1 MPSVPDPGC
10 LPDDARPERRNE
22 GTVTTEERRSDKT
35 FSGWPDPTEPML
47 NEVVQQP
54 LPRRAGVWGKNASFA
69 HPAEREVS
77 RILDFFGLRWSYEPT
92 AFLLRSHP
100 DGRPA
105 EMMTPD
111 FYLPDLDVYLE
122 VTTMRQSLV
131 SRKNRK
137 ARLLREHYP
146 GVRLKLLYRADYQR
160 LVGLYRGVL
169 GQGTHDLTLTMFLS
183 PDSIS
188 SAVMD
193 ITTRVLARCERSLTL
208 TDRLPMLVVSNR
220 GALPLLHDCLRQL
233 RACGMDLQSCELSFT
248 VSGSTSRVT
257 PIRSRTLPAPGQPV
271 ILLETLVSTGMHLAH
286 VQRWLAKRGVVIL
299 DTIALCARN
308 GSSLMGSRANYVA
321 FEAPNH
327 VLAGYGLQLQS
338 ELAKRPDIV
347 TVSAPAFDPVI
358 NLLTGS

>member
-1 MPSVPDPGC
+1 MATEDRRQAETTPSRPGH
-10 LPDDARPERRNE
+10 
-22 GTVTTEERRSDKT
+22 S
-35 FSGWPDPTEPML
+35 EPVL
-47 NEVVQQP
+47 DQAVQQP

-69 HPAEREVS
+69 HPAEREVA
-77 RILDFFGLRWSYEPT
+77 RILDFFGIRWSYEPT

-111 FYLPDLDVYLE
+111 FFLPDLDLYLE

-137 ARLLREHYP
+137 ARLLRERYP

-169 GQGTHDLTLTMFLS
+169 NQEPHELTLNVFLS
-183 PDSIS
+183 RDSIS
-188 SAVMD
+188 SAVSD
-193 ITTRVLARCERSLTL
+193 ITTRILARCERALTS
-208 TDRLPMLVVSNR
+208 TDRLPVLVVSNR
-220 GALPLLHDCLRQL
+220 GALPLLHDCLHQL
-233 RACGMDLQSCELSFT
+233 RACGMSLRSCELSFT
-248 VSGSTSRVT
+248 VSGSRSRVT
-257 PIRSRTLPAPGQPV
+257 PVRSRTMPAPGEQV

-286 VQRWLAKRGVVIL
+286 VQRWLAQRGVVTL
-299 DTIALCARN
+299 DTIALCARR
-308 GSSLMGSRANYVA
+308 GSSLMGSRADYVA

-338 ELAKRPDIV
+338 ELAKRPDMV
-347 TVSAPAFDPVI
+347 TVAAPAFDPVI
-358 NLLTGS
+358 SFLTGS